1 MLFVLRDWHRL
12 ILIIHQSFQ
21 FFPSSHLL
29 QVTRLQNSPWALW
42 LTDPGQGSSVPR
54 GRFRSDPVTVQSSFH
69 CCCSLPFRCNLCSC
83 NPWKT
88 EKAKMCFYYRISIG
102 MDSLAISGNTNQGS
116 VHIWGKACRESF
128 HKTLLRQGIPGTMV
142 CHKVKPVWVMFPFHC
157 IFFLISLN

>member
-88 EKAKMCFYYRISIG
+88 EKAKMCFTIEFQ
-102 MDSLAISGNTNQGS
+102 LVWTAWQS
-116 VHIWGKACRESF
+116 VEIPTKVLCTFEVKPAGKASIKHCLGKEFLVPWCVTRLNQCELCFLSTAFSF
-128 HKTLLRQGIPGTMV
+128 
-142 CHKVKPVWVMFPFHC
+142 
-157 IFFLISLN
+157 